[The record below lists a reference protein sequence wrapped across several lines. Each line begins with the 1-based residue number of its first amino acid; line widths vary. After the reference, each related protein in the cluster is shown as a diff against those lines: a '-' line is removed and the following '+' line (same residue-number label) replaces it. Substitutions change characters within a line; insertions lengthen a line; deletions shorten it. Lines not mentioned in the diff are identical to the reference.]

1 MQTGEKDMTGGG
13 RLINYDPVNRAAN
26 LCNFI
31 EFHGNFVTDIAN
43 LYYTSV
49 NVAQL
54 SVESLVV

>member
-1 MQTGEKDMTGGG
+1 MTGGG